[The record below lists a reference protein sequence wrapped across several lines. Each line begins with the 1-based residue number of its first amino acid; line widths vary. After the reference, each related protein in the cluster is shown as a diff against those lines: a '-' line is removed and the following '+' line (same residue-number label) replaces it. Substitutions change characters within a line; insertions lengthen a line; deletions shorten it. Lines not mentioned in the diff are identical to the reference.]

1 MRKMDNKDKGPLS
14 WLKNFLSNDGN
25 EKKQGKTTY
34 IVIVVLFGVAIML
47 LSNMFFKDD
56 KNAQEVAV
64 YSNDA
69 SSQDAEETFG
79 QKASSNNLTIADYEE
94 QYKKEIKEAI
104 TAIAGV
110 KDAIVY
116 VNIEGSEKKVYE
128 KNQSQTIQKTEEK
141 DTQGGNRNVEET
153 SNEETVV
160 LVPNGDKQV
169 PIVVETMKPKI
180 VGVLV
185 VAKGAEDIKVKTMI
199 VEAVTRALDVPSHR
213 VSVQPKQN

>member
-1 MRKMDNKDKGPLS
+1 MDNKDKGPLS
-14 WLKNFLSNDGN
+14 WIKNFLSNDGD
-25 EKKQGKTTY
+25 EKKQGKKTY
-34 IVIVVLFGVAIML
+34 IVIVVLFGIAIML

-56 KNAQEVAV
+56 NKAQEVAA

-69 SSQDAEETFG
+69 SSEEAEETFG
-79 QKASSNNLTIADYEE
+79 QKANNSNLTIADYEE
-94 QYKKEIKEAI
+94 QYKEEIKEAI

-116 VNIEGSEKKVYE
+116 VNIEGSEKKIYE
-128 KNQSQTIQKTEEK
+128 KNQSQTIQKTEEE
-141 DTQGGNRNVEET
+141 DTQGGSRNVEET

>member
-79 QKASSNNLTIADYEE
+79 QN
-94 QYKKEIKEAI
+94 KKEIKEAI

>member
-1 MRKMDNKDKGPLS
+1 MDKKDKGPLS
-14 WLKNFLSNDGN
+14 WLKNVLSSDGN

-34 IVIVVLFGVAIML
+34 IVIVVLFGAAIML
-47 LSNMFFKDD
+47 LSNMFLKDNN
-56 KNAQEVAV
+56 KAQEVAA
-64 YSNDA
+64 YNNEA
-69 SSQDAEETFG
+69 SSEEAEETFG
-79 QKASSNNLTIADYEE
+79 QKANSSNLTIADYEE

-104 TAIAGV
+104 SAIAGV

-169 PIVVETMKPKI
+169 PLVVETMKPKI
-180 VGVLV
+180 AGVLV
-185 VAKGAEDIKVKTMI
+185 VAKGAGDIKVKTMI

>member
-1 MRKMDNKDKGPLS
+1 MDKKDKGPLS
-14 WLKNFLSNDGN
+14 WIKNFLSNDGD
-25 EKKQGKTTY
+25 EKKQGKKTY
-34 IVIVVLFGVAIML
+34 IVIVVLFGIAIML

-56 KNAQEVAV
+56 NKAQEVAA

-69 SSQDAEETFG
+69 SSEEAEETFG
-79 QKASSNNLTIADYEE
+79 QKANNSNLTIADYEE
-94 QYKKEIKEAI
+94 QYKEEIKEAI

-116 VNIEGSEKKVYE
+116 VNIEGSEKKIYE
-128 KNQSQTIQKTEEK
+128 KNQSQTIQKTEEE
-141 DTQGGNRNVEET
+141 DTQGGNRKVEET

>member
-1 MRKMDNKDKGPLS
+1 MDKKDKGPLS
-14 WLKNFLSNDGN
+14 WLKNILSSDGN

-34 IVIVVLFGVAIML
+34 IVIVVLFGAAIML
-47 LSNMFFKDD
+47 LSNMFFKDNN
-56 KNAQEVAV
+56 KAQEVAA
-64 YSNDA
+64 YNNEA
-69 SSQDAEETFG
+69 SSEEAEETFG
-79 QKASSNNLTIADYEE
+79 QKANSSNLTIADYEE

-104 TAIAGV
+104 SAIAGV

-169 PIVVETMKPKI
+169 PLVVETMKPKI
-180 VGVLV
+180 AGVLV
-185 VAKGAEDIKVKTMI
+185 VAKGAGDIKVKTMI

>member
-1 MRKMDNKDKGPLS
+1 MDKKDKGPLS
-14 WLKNFLSNDGN
+14 WIKNFLSNDGD
-25 EKKQGKTTY
+25 EKKQGKKTY
-34 IVIVVLFGVAIML
+34 IVIVVLFGIAIML

-56 KNAQEVAV
+56 NKAQEVAA

-69 SSQDAEETFG
+69 SSEEAEETFG
-79 QKASSNNLTIADYEE
+79 QKANNSNLTIADYEE
-94 QYKKEIKEAI
+94 QYKEEIKEAI

-116 VNIEGSEKKVYE
+116 VNIEGSEKKIYE
-128 KNQSQTIQKTEEK
+128 KNQSQTIQKTEEE
-141 DTQGGNRNVEET
+141 DTQGGNRKVEET

-160 LVPNGDKQV
+160 LVPNGEKQV

>member
-128 KNQSQTIQKTEEK
+128 KN
-141 DTQGGNRNVEET
+141 
-153 SNEETVV
+153 
-160 LVPNGDKQV
+160 
-169 PIVVETMKPKI
+169 
-180 VGVLV
+180 
-185 VAKGAEDIKVKTMI
+185 
-199 VEAVTRALDVPSHR
+199 
-213 VSVQPKQN
+213 

>member
-1 MRKMDNKDKGPLS
+1 
-14 WLKNFLSNDGN
+14 
-25 EKKQGKTTY
+25 
-34 IVIVVLFGVAIML
+34 ML
-47 LSNMFFKDD
+47 LSNMFFKDN
-56 KNAQEVAV
+56 KAQEVAA
-64 YSNDA
+64 YNNEA
-69 SSQDAEETFG
+69 SSEEAEETFG
-79 QKASSNNLTIADYEE
+79 QKANSSNLTIADYEE

-104 TAIAGV
+104 SAIAGV

-169 PIVVETMKPKI
+169 PLVVETMKPKI
-180 VGVLV
+180 AGVLV
-185 VAKGAEDIKVKTMI
+185 VAKGAGDIKVKTMI

>member
-1 MRKMDNKDKGPLS
+1 MDKKDKGPLS
-14 WLKNFLSNDGN
+14 WLKNVLSSDGN

-34 IVIVVLFGVAIML
+34 IVIVVLFGAAIML
-47 LSNMFFKDD
+47 LSNMFFKDN
-56 KNAQEVAV
+56 KAQEVAA
-64 YSNDA
+64 YNNEA
-69 SSQDAEETFG
+69 SSEEAEETFG
-79 QKASSNNLTIADYEE
+79 QKANSSNLTIADYEE

-104 TAIAGV
+104 SAIAGV

-169 PIVVETMKPKI
+169 PLVVETMKPKI
-180 VGVLV
+180 AGVLV
-185 VAKGAEDIKVKTMI
+185 VAKGAGDIKVKTMI

>member
-1 MRKMDNKDKGPLS
+1 MDKKDKGPLS
-14 WLKNFLSNDGN
+14 WLKNVLSSDGN

-34 IVIVVLFGVAIML
+34 IVIVVLFGAAIML
-47 LSNMFFKDD
+47 LSNMFFKDN
-56 KNAQEVAV
+56 KAQEVAA
-64 YSNDA
+64 YNNEA
-69 SSQDAEETFG
+69 SSEVAEETFG
-79 QKASSNNLTIADYEE
+79 QKANSSNLTIADYEE

-104 TAIAGV
+104 SAIAGV

-169 PIVVETMKPKI
+169 PLVVETMKPKI
-180 VGVLV
+180 AGVLV
-185 VAKGAEDIKVKTMI
+185 VAKGAGDIKVKTMI

>member
-1 MRKMDNKDKGPLS
+1 MDKKDKGPLS
-14 WLKNFLSNDGN
+14 WLKNVLSSDGN

-34 IVIVVLFGVAIML
+34 IVIVVLFGAAIML
-47 LSNMFFKDD
+47 LSNTFFKDN
-56 KNAQEVAV
+56 KAQEVAA
-64 YSNDA
+64 YNNEA
-69 SSQDAEETFG
+69 SSEEAEETFG
-79 QKASSNNLTIADYEE
+79 QKANSSNLTIADYEE

-104 TAIAGV
+104 SAIAGV

-169 PIVVETMKPKI
+169 PLVVETMKPKI
-180 VGVLV
+180 AGVLV
-185 VAKGAEDIKVKTMI
+185 VAKGAGDIKVKTMI

>member
-1 MRKMDNKDKGPLS
+1 MDKKDKGPLS
-14 WLKNFLSNDGN
+14 WLKNILSSDGN

-34 IVIVVLFGVAIML
+34 IVIVVLFGAAIML
-47 LSNMFFKDD
+47 LSNMFFKDNN
-56 KNAQEVAV
+56 KAQEVAA
-64 YSNDA
+64 YNNEA
-69 SSQDAEETFG
+69 SSEEVEETFG
-79 QKASSNNLTIADYEE
+79 QKANSSNLTIADYEE

-104 TAIAGV
+104 SAIAGV

-169 PIVVETMKPKI
+169 PLVVETMKPKI
-180 VGVLV
+180 AGVLV
-185 VAKGAEDIKVKTMI
+185 VAKGAGDIKVKTMI

>member
-1 MRKMDNKDKGPLS
+1 
-14 WLKNFLSNDGN
+14 
-25 EKKQGKTTY
+25 
-34 IVIVVLFGVAIML
+34 
-47 LSNMFFKDD
+47 MFFKDD

>member
-1 MRKMDNKDKGPLS
+1 MDKKDKGPMS
-14 WLKNFLSNDGN
+14 WLKKFLSNDGE

-56 KNAQEVAV
+56 NKAQEVAA

-69 SSQDAEETFG
+69 SSEAAEETFG
-79 QKASSNNLTIADYEE
+79 QKANSSNLTIADYEE
-94 QYKKEIKEAI
+94 QYKEEIKEAI

-128 KNQSQTIQKTEEK
+128 KNQSQTIQKTEEE
-141 DTQGGNRNVEET
+141 DTQGGNRSVEET